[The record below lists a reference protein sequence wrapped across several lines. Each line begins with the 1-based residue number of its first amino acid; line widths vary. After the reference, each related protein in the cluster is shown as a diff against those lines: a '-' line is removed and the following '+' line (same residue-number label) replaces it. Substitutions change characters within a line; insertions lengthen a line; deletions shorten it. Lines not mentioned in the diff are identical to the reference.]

1 LHGVACPGWENCPY
15 QDNPAEAKITVLV
28 VDGLSFPVLVQSFDE
43 ETGEGR
49 LLGCVVLEH
58 VDMSGRDT
66 KKMKDGLGYDI
77 GERRVF
83 KFI

>member
-1 LHGVACPGWENCPY
+1 
-15 QDNPAEAKITVLV
+15 
-28 VDGLSFPVLVQSFDE
+28 
-43 ETGEGR
+43 
-49 LLGCVVLEH
+49 
-58 VDMSGRDT
+58 MSGRDT